1 MPNFRRGHKGSEFEE
16 LSRQLLFVYR
26 KPQENFH
33 QYLQPQTLLKLV
45 TVEHKDLVMIARKF
59 EIPQTKS
66 NQNID

>member
-1 MPNFRRGHKGSEFEE
+1 MPNNSVVVTKV
-16 LSRQLLFVYR
+16 LSTREVRKLDFAYQ

-33 QYLQPQTLLKLV
+33 QYLQRQTLLKLV

-59 EIPQTKS
+59 EIPQTKC